1 MKKCRFW
8 PLFFR
13 KGYFMKQLLIIY
25 GFDLHKNPVDIRSAF
40 ILTNCERLT
49 PFRGALMDN
58 TKFGGRMKLEKIPE
72 NEFGL
77 RFTIGFYFPFNRNV
91 YGLIEIFGKLFG
103 APRFYR
109 FLNKAYYIALCKCGK
124 HL

>member
-1 MKKCRFW
+1 MKKCCFRL
-8 PLFFR
+8 LFFG
-13 KGYFMKQLLIIY
+13 KGYFVKQLLIIY
-25 GFDLHKNPVDIRSAF
+25 RFDLHKNPVNIRSAF

-49 PFRGALMDN
+49 SFRGTLMDYA
-58 TKFGGRMKLEKIPE
+58 KFRGRMKLEKIPE

-77 RFTIGFYFPFNRNV
+77 RFTVRLHLPFNRNV
-91 YGLIEIFGKLFG
+91 YRLIEIFGKLFST
-103 APRFYR
+103 PRFYR